1 MTLVEMMLVIAIM
14 AILST
19 AGVNSWQNYQQRIL
33 LEQASSGALAFM
45 SQVQFAAD
53 WRNQAYRIRIGK
65 RGDLACIS
73 AGTLAESHDCHSE
86 TGLIYIL
93 ADKGLSLTISQ
104 SDLGFGFYG
113 LRNTAGTGH
122 LLISNSAGRVR
133 LIISAK
139 GRLRRCSEKVGGL
152 QPYLSGIAAC

>member
-1 MTLVEMMLVIAIM
+1 MTLFEMMLVIAIM

-19 AGVNSWQNYQQRIL
+19 GGVNGWENYQQRIL
-33 LEQASSGALAFM
+33 LEQASSGVLAFM

-65 RGDLACIS
+65 RGDLPCIS
-73 AGTLAESHDCHSE
+73 AGASAESHHCHSE
-86 TGLIYIL
+86 AGLVYTL
-93 ADKGLSLTISQ
+93 MDKGLILTISQ
-104 SDLGFGFYG
+104 SELGFGFYG
-113 LRNTAGTGH
+113 LRNTAGSGH

-139 GRLRRCSEKVGGL
+139 GRIRRCSEKVGDQ
-152 QPYLSGIAAC
+152 QPYLPGIATC